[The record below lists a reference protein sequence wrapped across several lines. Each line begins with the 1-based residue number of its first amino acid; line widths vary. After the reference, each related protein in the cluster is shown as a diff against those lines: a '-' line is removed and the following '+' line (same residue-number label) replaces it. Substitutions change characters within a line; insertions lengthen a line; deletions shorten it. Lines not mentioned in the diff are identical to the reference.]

1 MDSTVHTIQSEEF
14 IRLNF
19 PRLAAALEYMP
30 VGVTIV
36 DSDLTI
42 RFWNPAFCQLQRL
55 PADVMHAGV
64 TMGDVFR
71 ALAARGDYGPGDI
84 DGLVAAREAL
94 CLKFEP
100 HNFTRISVDGVV
112 LNIVGRPIYGA
123 DGAVSGFVTIY
134 HDVTSERHYEQ
145 QLEAKNEELL
155 QAKRLAEAA
164 SMAKGQFLSN
174 MSHEIRTPLNCVIGM
189 AYLAL
194 KTELDPRQRDYLEKI
209 RFAGEHVLGIID
221 DILDISKI
229 EAGKMDL
236 QHVDFSLDQVVQ
248 TLTAVVAPKAA
259 SRGLELVFDLD
270 PALPPVLVGDPLRL
284 KQVLINYANNAIKF
298 SEQGRIAFRARMVA
312 SGADGCLVRFEV
324 SDQGIGLSEA
334 EMAKLF
340 VSFQQ
345 ADTSTTREYGGTG
358 LGLAICKE
366 LAELM
371 GGRVGVDS
379 QPGVGSTFWF
389 TAQLGISP
397 RPMSTLIS
405 QISDA
410 AGELLANSR
419 ASAMMASLRTARILL
434 VEDNVFNQQIAQEML
449 EEMGAAVCL
458 ANNGAAALELL
469 HKTDFDCVLMDLQM
483 PVMDG
488 LETTRRI
495 RASPRFGQIPVLAMT
510 ATATTEARVR
520 CIDAGMNDFISKPV
534 QPALLYQT
542 IANWLPPRVPPA
554 EPQPAAPAPTA
565 TEVIEAT
572 AAHGGNPDVIDLS
585 VLAMLLGY
593 DAEKVRKFAAK
604 FLHSSQEG
612 VRDMEAALAHGDL
625 DAVRELGHRM
635 KAAARTVGAF
645 RMGDLCEQLEQL
657 APCEADSER
666 APAMAMAI
674 VEQLQTL
681 LQQIAAHIAQH
692 TGCPAA

>member
-1 MDSTVHTIQSEEF
+1 MNSTVQTIQSEEF

-55 PADVMHAGV
+55 PADVMHTGV

-71 ALAARGDYGPGDI
+71 TLAARGDYGPGDI
-84 DGLVAAREAL
+84 GGLVAAREAL

-145 QLEAKNEELL
+145 QLEAKNQELM

-248 TLTAVVAPKAA
+248 TLTTVVAPKAA
-259 SRGLELVFDLD
+259 SSGLELVFELD
-270 PALPPVLVGDPLRL
+270 PTLPPVLVGDPLRL

-298 SEQGRIAFRARMVA
+298 SEQGRITFRAHVVA
-312 SGADGCLVRFEV
+312 ANDKDCMVRFEV
-324 SDQGIGLSEA
+324 SDQGIGLSKA

-366 LAELM
+366 LAQLM
-371 GGRVGVDS
+371 GGGVGVDS

-389 TAQLGISP
+389 TARLGISAKSMP
-397 RPMSTLIS
+397 TLIN

-410 AGELLANSR
+410 AGELLASSR
-419 ASAMMASLRTARILL
+419 ASAMMASLQTSRILL

-449 EEMGAAVCL
+449 EEMGATVSL
-458 ANNGAAALELL
+458 ANNGAAALEMLGQ
-469 HKTDFDCVLMDLQM
+469 TDFDCVLMDLQM

-495 RASPRFGQIPVLAMT
+495 RASPQLSRIPVLAMT

-542 IANWLPPRVPPA
+542 IANWLPRGVPQA
-554 EPQPAAPAPTA
+554 QPQPEPEPAPAA
-565 TEVIEAT
+565 T
-572 AAHGGNPDVIDLS
+572 GNNPDGIDLS

-593 DAEKVRKFAAK
+593 DEGKIRKFALA
-604 FLHSSQEG
+604 FLHSSQDG
-612 VRDMEAALAHGDL
+612 VRDMEAALACGDM
-625 DAVRELGHRM
+625 DTVRQLGHRI
-635 KAAARTVGAF
+635 KGAARTVGAF
-645 RMGDLCEQLEQL
+645 GMGDLCEQLEDANKGQ
-657 APCEADSER
+657 AEAT
-666 APAMAMAI
+666 AI
-674 VEQLQTL
+674 AGQLQAQ
-681 LQQIAAHIAQH
+681 LQQVAAHIAQN
-692 TGCPAA
+692 TGNAAA